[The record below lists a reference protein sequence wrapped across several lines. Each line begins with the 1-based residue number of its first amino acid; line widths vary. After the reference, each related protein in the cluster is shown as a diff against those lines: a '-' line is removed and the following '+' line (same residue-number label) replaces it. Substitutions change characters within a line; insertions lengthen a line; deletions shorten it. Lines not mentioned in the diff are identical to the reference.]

1 MRYRDG
7 ENRALRSKREYN
19 EKKERAKTN
28 LRRVLRTVGFADWMV
43 IYMVARNIDRALFT
57 TLALALDPPG
67 FGYYAAE
74 EDESEDDND
83 KLDNNNV

>member
-28 LRRVLRTVGFADWMV
+28 LRRVLRTVGFSDWMV
-43 IYMVARNIDRALFT
+43 IYMVARNIDRWSQDWTIFPSKIILLQGTVYQSGQA
-57 TLALALDPPG
+57 D
-67 FGYYAAE
+67 
-74 EDESEDDND
+74 
-83 KLDNNNV
+83 